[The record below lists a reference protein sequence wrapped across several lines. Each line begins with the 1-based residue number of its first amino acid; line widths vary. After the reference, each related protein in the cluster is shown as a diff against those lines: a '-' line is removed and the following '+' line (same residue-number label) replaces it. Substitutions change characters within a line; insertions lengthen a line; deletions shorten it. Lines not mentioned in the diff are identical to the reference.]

1 MTEAM
6 QMIQAEGDLIKAGGI
21 SHSPN
26 GYARND
32 VEVSNGGLT
41 AGIGTAQMPLPDYYY
56 KETHGWPHPIK
67 KLELKVT
74 DIDIAAAAMYMQ
86 TDSCDS
92 VKATAEAHNIH
103 SGTAS
108 DQYTGSGTV
117 TKLSIADLIHLY
129 YKLDIDRRWPLS
141 DIHKKGYIDEQDADV
156 KTP

>member
-1 MTEAM
+1 M
-6 QMIQAEGDLIKAGGI
+6 QMIQAEGALIKAGGI

-32 VEVSNGGLT
+32 VTVSNGGLT

-56 KETHGWPHPIK
+56 KKTYPWPNIIK
-67 KLELKVT
+67 KVELKVT
-74 DIDIAAAAMYMQ
+74 DIDIAATAMYMQ
-86 TDSCDS
+86 TDSCNS

-117 TKLSIADLIHLY
+117 TQSSIADLIHLY
-129 YKLDIDRRWPLS
+129 YKLDIYRRWPWS
-141 DIHKKGYIDEQDADV
+141 DIHEKGYIDEQDAEV